1 MKYNLLIEGQSESAM
16 SVLDEDLS
24 FLATQ
29 AALELDSLIE
39 GKETEL
45 EAVSRLSSVMSS
57 SFQSVQAEGHSLSLD
72 PATATILNRA
82 FIDSN
87 FANNLET
94 VDELIQ
100 KSLELAKELASQTH
114 PSKRNGELARMKSF
128 CMALARCSA
137 AYRESILG
145 HRSKHPY
152 RK

>member
-1 MKYNLLIEGQSESAM
+1 MNYNLLIEGQSESSM

-57 SFQSVQAEGHSLSLD
+57 SFQSVQAAGQSFSLD

-100 KSLELAKELASQTH
+100 KSLELARELASQTD
-114 PSKRNGELARMKSF
+114 PSQRNGELARMKRF

-145 HRSKHPY
+145 HRPKHPY